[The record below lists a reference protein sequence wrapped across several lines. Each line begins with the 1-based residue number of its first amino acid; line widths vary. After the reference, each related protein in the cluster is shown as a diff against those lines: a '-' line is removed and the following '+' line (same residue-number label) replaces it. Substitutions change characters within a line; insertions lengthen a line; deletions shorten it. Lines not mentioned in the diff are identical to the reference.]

1 MPTGLVILG
10 GAGVLALGGMV
21 VAGAAVYQAGAV
33 RVSVDEKTPGGHHIH
48 LIAPA
53 AAVPIGLKFVPN
65 DALRQASSEVRPWLP
80 AIEVAVT
87 ELEKYRDFT
96 LVEVD
101 DAQDHVKIRKL
112 GQTMVIDVDST
123 DATVHV
129 SFPLRSVMSA
139 LRRIEALPRNGEK
152 KVAGD
157 RFSADDD

>member
-1 MPTGLVILG
+1 MPTGLGILG
-10 GAGVLALGGMV
+10 GAGALVLGGMIL
-21 VAGAAVYQAGAV
+21 AGTAVYHAGAV
-33 RVSVDEKTPGGHHIH
+33 RVSVDEKKPDGHHIH

-53 AAVPIGLKFVPN
+53 AAVPIGMRFVP
-65 DALRQASSEVRPWLP
+65 DHALRRASSRLRPFLP

-96 LVEVD
+96 LVEVE

-139 LRRIEALPRNGEK
+139 LRRIEALPPGVEK
-152 KVAGD
+152 AAVD
-157 RFSADDD
+157 DPFSDDED

>member
-1 MPTGLVILG
+1 MPTGLAILG
-10 GAGVLALGGMV
+10 GAGVLVVGGMV
-21 VAGAAVYQAGAV
+21 AAGAAVYQAGAV
-33 RVSVDEKTPGGHHIH
+33 RVSVDEKTPDGHHIH

-53 AAVPIGLKFVPN
+53 AAIPIGMRFVP
-65 DALRQASSEVRPWLP
+65 DHALKQASSKVRPWLP

-96 LVEVD
+96 LVEVE
-101 DAQDHVKIRKL
+101 DARDHVKIRKL

-139 LRRIEALPRNGEK
+139 LRRIEALPPSVGKAAVDDE
-152 KVAGD
+152 
-157 RFSADDD
+157 FSDDED

>member
-1 MPTGLVILG
+1 MPIGLGILG
-10 GAGVLALGGMV
+10 SAGVLVLGGVV

-33 RVSVDEKTPGGHHIH
+33 RVSVDEKSPDGHHIH

-53 AAVPIGLKFVPN
+53 AAVPIGRRFVP
-65 DALRQASSEVRPWLP
+65 DHALRHAASEVRPWLP
-80 AIEVAVT
+80 AIEIAVT

-112 GQTMVIDVDST
+112 GQTMVIDVDSA

-139 LRRIEALPRNGEK
+139 LHRIEALPRNSGKAVVSDHFSDE
-152 KVAGD
+152 GD
-157 RFSADDD
+157 